1 MSEEARE
8 RRPTKQIPTQKIANY
23 TYQIPQTYKPNMHVP
38 GIIYADDQ
46 LLEKMKTDATL
57 EQCANVAC
65 LPGIYKASITL
76 PDGHEGYGFPIGGV
90 AAFDYEQGVIS
101 PGGVGYDINCGV
113 RLLRTNLTENDVRP
127 KLPQILEGLFHNIP
141 SGLGSKGKI
150 RLTPTELDKALA
162 NGVDWAIKNGYGWQ
176 EDAEHCEENGHMP
189 QADPTKVSTN
199 AKSRGMPQTGS
210 LGSGNHFLEIDVVD
224 KIFDPQI
231 AKQIGIHNPGQ
242 IMIFIHTGSRGLGH
256 QVCSDYL
263 RVMEH
268 ATYKYKIQIP
278 DRELACAPGTTPE
291 ATDYYAA
298 MAAACNYAWANRQMI
313 THWTRQTLQDIYQTD
328 PENLDLH
335 LIYDVAHNIAKIE
348 THNINGKP
356 TKVYVHRKGSTRAFS
371 AGHPDIPKDHRNI
384 GQIVLI
390 PGTMGTSSWVM
401 VGTPRAMEVSFGST
415 AHGAGRFMSRTAA
428 TKKFW
433 GADVKKRLEQ
443 RGILIRAQSMVVIAE
458 ESPESYKNVDAVVEV
473 SHQVGIAMIVARL
486 VPIGVTKG

>member
-8 RRPTKQIPTQKIANY
+8 RRQTKQIPIQKIANY
-23 TYQIPQTYKPNMHVP
+23 TYQIPQTYKSGMYVP

-90 AAFDYEQGVIS
+90 AAFDYENGIIS
-101 PGGVGYDINCGV
+101 PGGVGYDVNCGV
-113 RLLRTNLTENDVRP
+113 RLLRTNLTEKDVRP
-127 KLPQILEGLFHNIP
+127 KLPQILEGLFRNIP

-199 AKSRGMPQTGS
+199 AKTRGMPQTGS
-210 LGSGNHFLEIDVVD
+210 LGSGNHFLEVDVVD

-231 AKQIGIHNPGQ
+231 AKQIGIFAPGQ
-242 IMIFIHTGSRGLGH
+242 IMILIHTGSRGLGH

-313 THWTRQTLQDIYQTD
+313 THWTRQTLQDVFQTE

-348 THNINGKP
+348 THTINGHP
-356 TKVYVHRKGSTRAFS
+356 TKVYVHRKGATRAFS

-443 RGILIRAQSMVVIAE
+443 GGILIRAASMAVIAE
-458 ESPESYKNVDAVVEV
+458 EAPESYKNVDAVAEV
-473 SHQVGIAMIVARL
+473 SHQLGIATKVARL